1 MDKKQNCCPHC
12 GAGAESIYM
21 ELPTVVKFSMM
32 VGENG
37 NAMLKARVDDD
48 DAIVECSED
57 NARGNFCECMSCGG
71 EFYGALND
79 DGTGYVFSKERFK

>member
-1 MDKKQNCCPHC
+1 MKMRYNYSIEKQREGETDIMDKKQNCCPHC
-12 GAGAESIYM
+12 GAGAESICM

-48 DAIVECSED
+48 
-57 NARGNFCECMSCGG
+57 R
-71 EFYGALND
+71 
-79 DGTGYVFSKERFK
+79 